1 MEKGGKY
8 GDFVKSHAPKTN
20 SLKNCI
26 KAFLSGGAVCCL
38 GEGLSDIYTLLNAGE
53 NAPVLASVTLM
64 LIAAVLTG
72 IGVFDRIAK
81 HTGAGTLV
89 PITGFSNAMI
99 SQSIDSKAEG
109 MILGVG
115 TKMFSVAGPVIVYG
129 AVSGAL
135 YGLIYWIVSTI

>member
-1 MEKGGKY
+1 MEKDGKY
-8 GDFVKSHAPKTN
+8 GDFVKAHAPKTN

-38 GEGLSDIYTLLNAGE
+38 GEGLSDIYTLLGVGE